1 MFTDVFE
8 DVYKL
13 RREVL
18 CQIRGSAC
26 NYLYIE
32 KSFQKLNSAMPNALE
47 SVLWQKQK
55 SKPMAGQKRNFSFSH
70 FQMDTKYHSKKI
82 ISRILLDI
90 ICFGEAI
97 RHQH

>member
-8 DVYKL
+8 GVYKL

-32 KSFQKLNSAMPNALE
+32 KSFQKLNSTMPNALE
-47 SVLWQKQK
+47 SVF
-55 SKPMAGQKRNFSFSH
+55 MAETEVKTNGRPEAKIFVFSLPNGH
-70 FQMDTKYHSKKI
+70 
-82 ISRILLDI
+82 
-90 ICFGEAI
+90 
-97 RHQH
+97 